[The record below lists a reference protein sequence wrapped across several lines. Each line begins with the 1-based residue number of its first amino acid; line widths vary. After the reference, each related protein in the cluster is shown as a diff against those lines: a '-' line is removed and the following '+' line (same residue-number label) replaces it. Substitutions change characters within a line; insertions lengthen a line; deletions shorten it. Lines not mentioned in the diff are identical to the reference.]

1 MYKKIIATISII
13 IIIWDTCL
21 IYNNININETF
32 TCNTIIHTSQIFFKT
47 PQQIFDEKINEFV
60 KLKLKNEQTLRLEQE
75 LRDDI
80 LSLRK
85 EIAEQEESKIEQEQ
99 EISKKNEEQENLN
112 KITHLDR
119 GTSSTYNRI
128 NVTIDGSW
136 YTNAD
141 TELEGGK
148 YDKRGKLLTSHN
160 MPICAV
166 PKDIPYG
173 SLLEY
178 DGVMYLCCDTGG
190 SIIWK
195 NNGDMKVDF
204 FYPDVTSSWL
214 ENNLKPRKGNAI
226 LYIKNN

>member
-1 MYKKIIATISII
+1 MYKKIFAIISII
-13 IIIWDTCL
+13 IIICDTCL
-21 IYNNININETF
+21 IYSTININEIF
-32 TCNTIIHTSQIFFKT
+32 TCNIIIHTSQIYFKT
-47 PQQIFDEKINEFV
+47 PQQIFDEKVNEFIKFKV
-60 KLKLKNEQTLRLEQE
+60 KNEQTLKLEE
-75 LRDDI
+75 EIRDDC
-80 LSLRK
+80 LRLRK
-85 EIAEQEESKIEQEQ
+85 ELAKQEQLKIEKEKELAEKKKEQEK
-99 EISKKNEEQENLN
+99 LN

-119 GTSSTYNRI
+119 GANSTYTRI

-204 FYPDVTSSWL
+204 FYPNVTSSWL